1 MCFCVAMKGLI
12 CDFIESVR
20 YIYMKM
26 HMEQTNHFVDFVGAS
41 QEYEFDRNGNLTKD
55 LNKKITE
62 IEYNVLNL
70 PKKIT
75 FSNGNTITYT
85 YDGSGNKLSVAYTAG
100 SNTVKTDYVGN
111 KVYKNGTLS
120 MMHTEEG
127 YITFSGAT
135 PTYHYYLKDHQGNNR
150 VVMNQSGTV
159 EQVNHYYPFGGL
171 FGEGLQTSNQPYKYN
186 GKELDR
192 FQGLDMYVPIAIGR
206 SEAL

>member
-1 MCFCVAMKGLI
+1 MVTF
-12 CDFIESVR
+12 
-20 YIYMKM
+20 
-26 HMEQTNHFVDFVGAS
+26 
-41 QEYEFDRNGNLTKD
+41 GNA
-55 LNKKITE
+55 
-62 IEYNVLNL
+62 
-70 PKKIT
+70 
-75 FSNGNTITYT
+75 NTITYT

-192 FQGLDMYVPIAIGR
+192 FEGLDLFVPIAIGR
-206 SEAL
+206 GEACSLP